1 MFGILNNK
9 VRLSGSDVVLPV
21 SRLAL
26 GTTTAQTQ
34 FSIQQLDTSIVS
46 GIGITGPDGKQFG
59 ISYGGSGL
67 TVSEAGT
74 TRMFFQ
80 NGGNIGVGVSSASA
94 GFHIGSDLRV
104 DGNFT
109 VNGSLT
115 TINTNATI
123 THMLN
128 VTNNGTGPAVVV
140 KQIGAQPVMDVYD
153 DSTLALRVA
162 DGGYVGINNAQP
174 SQWLDVVGN
183 MQSSGFQ
190 RSAYTIATTA
200 AATLTNPLPN
210 VGPGALLGWNRN
222 GTGAVCMAN
231 LKGTLSGGWEY
242 VSYNADASFKQVSM
256 TLDDSGNM
264 LLAGTSSISGNLYLV
279 GNSTLSGTV
288 VTLSNLNRTGPRYS
302 LGGPHENVYTTN
314 DAYPVYQKLVWGHD
328 NISMG
333 FDSYFNGSQ
342 WLSGDT
348 STAFQIMKLSSNFM
362 IRPSASV
369 NTPGG
374 TISWSSALIDRGRLR
389 VRWPSPFSTRTST
402 GGSISAVTVPVS
414 AAVRADSVI
423 ASPGLGRSRPA

>member
-1 MFGILNNK
+1 MHQKSIIELAKDLIMFGILNNK

-21 SRLAL
+21 SKLAV

-34 FSIQQLDTSIVS
+34 FSIVQPDTTTGS
-46 GIGITGPDGKQFG
+46 GIGFTGLDGNQFG
-59 ISYGGSGL
+59 MNYSGSGL
-67 TVSEAGT
+67 TVTEAGT
-74 TRMFFQ
+74 TRMLFQ
-80 NGGNIGVGVSSASA
+80 NGGNIGVGVTSAAA
-94 GFHIGSDLRV
+94 GLHIGSDLRV

-109 VNGSLT
+109 VNGSPT

-128 VTNNGTGPAVVV
+128 VTNDGTGPAVVV
-140 KQIGAQPVMDVYD
+140 KQTGAQPVMDVYD

-162 DGGYVGINNAQP
+162 DGGYVGVNNSQP
-174 SQWLDVVGN
+174 TQWLDVVGN

-200 AATLTNPLPN
+200 AATLTGALPN
-210 VGPGALLGWNRN
+210 VGPGALLGWNKN

-231 LKGTLSGGWEY
+231 LKGTLSGNWEY
-242 VSYNADASFKQVSM
+242 VSYNADASFKQVCM
-256 TLDDSGNM
+256 TLNDTGDM
-264 LLAGTSSISGNLYLV
+264 LLAGTGSISGNLFLA

-288 VTLSNLNRTGPRYS
+288 VTLSSLNRTGLRYS

-333 FDSYFNGSQ
+333 FDTYFNGLQ
-342 WLSGDT
+342 WLSGDS

-374 TISWSSALIDRGRLR
+374 TVSWSSAGLVMIPW
-389 VRWPSPFSTRTST
+389 VE
-402 GGSISAVTVPVS
+402 
-414 AAVRADSVI
+414 SV
-423 ASPGLGRSRPA
+423 